1 MLQWFQKA
9 SSTIVSNVSIDA
21 IKHIQ
26 GFEVSKSNP
35 CNYLF
40 YCPDDKIISTVILYN
55 DIGPEQRIK
64 IDLLLK

>member
-26 GFEVSKSNP
+26 DFEVSIFLVYFHCSVAA
-35 CNYLF
+35 CARA
-40 YCPDDKIISTVILYN
+40 THVITFSIVLN
-55 DIGPEQRIK
+55 S
-64 IDLLLK
+64 